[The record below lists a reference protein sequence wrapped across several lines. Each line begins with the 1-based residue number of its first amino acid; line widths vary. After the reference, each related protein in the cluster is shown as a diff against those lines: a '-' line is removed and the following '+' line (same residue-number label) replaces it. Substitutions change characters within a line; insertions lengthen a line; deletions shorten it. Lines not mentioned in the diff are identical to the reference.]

1 MLWYIITP
9 VVMAIVILL
18 LIKVFGGKYSTTT
31 EEVHRKP
38 PKQLE
43 YTWDGV
49 FGVLFFIGAS
59 IMGASFPIRAL
70 MLLVAPSRVAV
81 LSVTRTKRIDIEFS
95 EVFLLASVVP
105 ETGLGASGGDARLR
119 LPPRVRIMDAGIQIL
134 GHGGPLRL
142 RRRPPE
148 SWH

>member
-70 MLLVAPSRVAV
+70 MLLVGIVGGHMVRGVVEGLKERKNVSRDNKPKDEQRKIKA
-81 LSVTRTKRIDIEFS
+81 
-95 EVFLLASVVP
+95 
-105 ETGLGASGGDARLR
+105 
-119 LPPRVRIMDAGIQIL
+119 
-134 GHGGPLRL
+134 
-142 RRRPPE
+142 
-148 SWH
+148 